1 MAAGENITIKDI
13 AEKSGVSITTVSR
26 VLNDKPDVN
35 DETRAKVLK
44 VIEESNYRPNG
55 MARSLVINQ
64 TYSIGLIIPDINN
77 PYFPEVAR
85 GVEDQA
91 QQSSYSVIFS
101 STDNKLEREKEV
113 IDLMLQKRVD
123 GLIVSLSLANRD
135 ILQRLEDRQIPVVQ
149 LDRKIP
155 DSKYPAVM
163 IDNKKSA
170 YKAVQYLIAEGYTK
184 IAHITGDLQTVPG
197 QDRED
202 GYRKA
207 VLDNNLQLAED
218 MIYQGDFSKSSGY
231 EAMNQIIEKGSL
243 PEAIFAANDMMALGV
258 LEACRNSGI
267 KIPEDMALMGHDNI
281 SISKLVYPAL
291 TTMDQPKYQLG
302 SRASKLLIDLIN
314 IMNKKEKL
322 KRDDFFKDQILET
335 KLVVR
340 GSTSCAASGS
350 TSNSASNSASSFTS
364 GST

>member
-13 AEKSGVSITTVSR
+13 AERCGVSVTTVSR
-26 VLNDKPDVN
+26 VLNEKPDVN
-35 DETRAKVLK
+35 DETRARVLK
-44 VIEESNYRPNG
+44 VIEDSNYRPNG

-91 QQSSYSVIFS
+91 QDSSYSVIFS
-101 STDNKLEREKEV
+101 STDNKLEQEQEV

-135 ILQRLEDRQIPVVQ
+135 ILKRLESRNIPVVQ

-155 DSKYPAVM
+155 DSIYPAVM
-163 IDNKKSA
+163 IDNQQSA
-170 YKAVQYLIAEGYTK
+170 YKAVQFLIDEGYK
-184 IAHITGDLQTVPG
+184 EIAHITGDLQTVPG

-207 VLDNNLQLAED
+207 ILDNDLRLAED
-218 MIYQGDFSKSSGY
+218 MIIEGDFSKRSGY
-231 EAMNQIIEKGSL
+231 DAMEKMIASGNL

-258 LEACRNSGI
+258 LEACRHADI
-267 KIPEDMALMGHDNI
+267 RIPEDLVLIGHDNI
-281 SISKLVYPAL
+281 SISNLVYPAL
-291 TTMDQPKYQLG
+291 TTMAQPKYKLG
-302 SRASKLLIDLIN
+302 RQASKMLIDLIN
-314 IMNKKEKL
+314 IKQKKGSLNKE
-322 KRDDFFKDQILET
+322 DFFADQILET
-335 KLVVR
+335 KLVRR
-340 GSTSCAASGS
+340 GSTARV
-350 TSNSASNSASSFTS
+350 
-364 GST
+364 

>member
-13 AEKSGVSITTVSR
+13 AERSGVSVTTVSR
-26 VLNDKPDVN
+26 VLNEKPDVN
-35 DETRAKVLK
+35 DETRARVLK
-44 VIEESNYRPNG
+44 VIEDSNYRPNG

-91 QQSSYSVIFS
+91 QDSSYSVIFS
-101 STDNKLEREKEV
+101 STDNKLEQEQEV

-135 ILQRLEDRQIPVVQ
+135 ILKRLESRNIPVVQ

-155 DSKYPAVM
+155 DSIYPAVM
-163 IDNKKSA
+163 IDNQQSA
-170 YKAVQYLIAEGYTK
+170 YKAVQFLIDEGYK
-184 IAHITGDLQTVPG
+184 EIAHITGDLQTVPG

-207 VLDNNLQLAED
+207 ILDNDLRLAED
-218 MIYQGDFSKSSGY
+218 MIIEGDFSKRSGY
-231 EAMNQIIEKGSL
+231 DAMEKMIASGNL

-258 LEACRNSGI
+258 LEACRHADI
-267 KIPEDMALMGHDNI
+267 RIPEDLVLIGHDNI
-281 SISKLVYPAL
+281 SISNLVYPAL
-291 TTMDQPKYQLG
+291 TTMAQPKYKLG
-302 SRASKLLIDLIN
+302 RQASKMLIDLIN
-314 IMNKKEKL
+314 IKQKKGSLDKE
-322 KRDDFFKDQILET
+322 DFFADQILET
-335 KLVVR
+335 KLVRR
-340 GSTSCAASGS
+340 GSTARV
-350 TSNSASNSASSFTS
+350 
-364 GST
+364 

>member
-13 AEKSGVSITTVSR
+13 AERCGVSVTTVSR
-26 VLNDKPDVN
+26 VLNEKPDVN
-35 DETRAKVLK
+35 DETRARVLK
-44 VIEESNYRPNG
+44 VIEDSNYRPNG

-91 QQSSYSVIFS
+91 QDSSYSVIFS
-101 STDNKLEREKEV
+101 STDNKLEQEQEV

-135 ILQRLEDRQIPVVQ
+135 ILKRLESRNIPVVQ

-155 DSKYPAVM
+155 DSIYPAVM
-163 IDNKKSA
+163 IDNQQSA
-170 YKAVQYLIAEGYTK
+170 YKAVQFLIDEGYK
-184 IAHITGDLQTVPG
+184 EIAHITGDLQTVPG

-207 VLDNNLQLAED
+207 ILDNDLRLAED
-218 MIYQGDFSKSSGY
+218 MIFEGNFSKRSGY
-231 EAMNQIIEKGSL
+231 EAMEQMIAGGNL

-258 LEACRNSGI
+258 LEACRHADI
-267 KIPEDMALMGHDNI
+267 RIPEDLVLIGHDNI
-281 SISKLVYPAL
+281 SISNLVYPAL
-291 TTMDQPKYQLG
+291 TTMAQPKYKLG
-302 SRASKLLIDLIN
+302 RQASKMLIDLIN
-314 IMNKKEKL
+314 IKQKKGSLDKE
-322 KRDDFFKDQILET
+322 DFFADQILET
-335 KLVVR
+335 KLVRR
-340 GSTSCAASGS
+340 GSTARV
-350 TSNSASNSASSFTS
+350 
-364 GST
+364 